1 MSKVHVAVN
10 FPIAVIIYSKK
21 KKSYL
26 KEEELSWFTCKDTV
40 HNNEKGMALT
50 GHMSP
55 NVRRQKDVHGASL
68 TFSF

>member
-21 KKSYL
+21 KLFKGRRVKL
-26 KEEELSWFTCKDTV
+26 V
-40 HNNEKGMALT
+40 HVQGHSPYEKGVALT